1 MHNKNAGGGGSIR
14 KLKPKFI
21 IQINF
26 SIPHYITNFH
36 VQFANDLY
44 LTLGKERLKVV

>member
-1 MHNKNAGGGGSIR
+1 MQVEVSANLLINLNSLFKSI
-14 KLKPKFI
+14 F
-21 IQINF
+21 QF
-26 SIPHYITNFH
+26 HDYITNYH